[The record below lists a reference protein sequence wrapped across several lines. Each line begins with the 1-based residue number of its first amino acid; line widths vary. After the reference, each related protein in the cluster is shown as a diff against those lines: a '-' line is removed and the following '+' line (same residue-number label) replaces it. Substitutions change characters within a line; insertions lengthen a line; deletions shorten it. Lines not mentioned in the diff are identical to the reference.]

1 MTTAFIA
8 LGANLGDRQANIQ
21 KAIRL
26 LDETDGISIKA
37 VSEILE
43 SDALAQMDQPAYLDA
58 VVQVETDLP
67 ADKLFDR
74 MSSIED
80 TLGRTRQEKWSP
92 RTIDLDLLLYAD
104 QVIEGPMLT
113 IPHNQM
119 HLRSFVLNGMCEL
132 APDFIHPVLKQ
143 SMKELATRLNGQ
155 NFFLS
160 QDRPQLISVA
170 GVIGVGKTTLAS
182 GIAKEFDC
190 PMLAEAYDT
199 NPFMPDV
206 YAGDTEHAIDS
217 QLYFLKS
224 RYDQLNRDKLP
235 PAVPVVSDYIFNKET
250 IFAARTLSPDQCAK
264 HKEQYDT
271 VVEQVANPVVAVYF
285 YDSPSAC
292 LDRITTRN
300 RPYEQDIDLETV
312 KTFAQDYEDLFRDWK
327 VCPLI
332 KLDANKFNCTDGQQ
346 VKEFAQ
352 HLRHYIWKSQPK

>member
-26 LDETDGISIKA
+26 LDESDSISVTR

-58 VVQVETDLP
+58 VAQVETGLS
-67 ADKLFDR
+67 AVKLFDR

-80 TLGRTRQEKWSP
+80 ALGRIRQEKWSP
-92 RTIDLDLLLYAD
+92 RSIDLDLLLYGD
-104 QVIEGPMLT
+104 RIEQTPQLT
-113 IPHNQM
+113 VPHNQM

-132 APDFIHPVLKQ
+132 VPDFIHPVLKQ
-143 SMKELATRLNGQ
+143 SMKELASRLNGR
-155 NFFLS
+155 NFYLS

-182 GIAKEFDC
+182 GLAQEFNC

-217 QLYFLKS
+217 QLYFLNS
-224 RYDQLNRDKLP
+224 RFEQLNRDKLP
-235 PAVPVVSDYIFNKET
+235 PGIPVVSDYIFNKET
-250 IFAARTLSPDQCAK
+250 IFAARTLSPAQCSR

-271 VVEQVANPVVAVYF
+271 VVEQVAEPVVAVYL
-285 YDSPSAC
+285 YDSPPAC
-292 LDRITTRN
+292 LNRITARN

-312 KTFAQDYEDLFRDWK
+312 KTFAQDYDNLFRDWK
-327 VCPLI
+327 LCPLI
-332 KLDANKFNCTDGQQ
+332 KLDANKFNCTDPRQIRD
-346 VKEFAQ
+346 FAQ

>member
-26 LDETDGISIKA
+26 LDETDGISVKA

-58 VVQVETDLP
+58 VAQVGTDLR

-80 TLGRTRQEKWSP
+80 TLGRIRQEKWSP

-143 SMKELATRLNGQ
+143 SMKELASRLNGQ

-160 QDRPQLISVA
+160 QYRPQLISVA
-170 GVIGVGKTTLAS
+170 GLIAVGKTTLAS
-182 GIAKEFDC
+182 GLAKEFNC

-217 QLYFLKS
+217 QLYFLNS
-224 RYDQLNRDKLP
+224 RLEQLNPDKLTS
-235 PAVPVVSDYIFNKET
+235 AVPVVSDYIFDKET
-250 IFAARTLSPDQCAK
+250 IFAARTLSPDQSAR
-264 HKEQYDT
+264 HKQQYDT
-271 VVEQVANPVVAVYF
+271 AIEQVAKPVVAVYL
-285 YDSPSAC
+285 YDSPQAC
-292 LDRITTRN
+292 LSRIAARN
-300 RPYEQDIDLETV
+300 RPYEQDIDIETL
-312 KTFAQDYEDLFRDWK
+312 KTFAQDYDNLFGNWK

-332 KLDANKFNCTDGQQ
+332 KLDANTFNCTDPEQ
-346 VKEFAQ
+346 VREFAQ